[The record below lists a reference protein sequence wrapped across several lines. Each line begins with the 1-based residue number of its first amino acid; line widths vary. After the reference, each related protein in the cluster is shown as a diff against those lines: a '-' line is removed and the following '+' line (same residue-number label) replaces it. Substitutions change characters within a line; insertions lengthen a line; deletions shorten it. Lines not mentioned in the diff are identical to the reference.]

1 MVKQKLM
8 IEQIMRDVAFADR
21 EWSIALLRYFNPF
34 GAHESGRI
42 GEDPNGIPNNNAIC
56 HTSGSR

>member
-1 MVKQKLM
+1 
-8 IEQIMRDVAFADR
+8 MRDVAFADR

-42 GEDPNGIPNNNAIC
+42 ERIQMEFQI
-56 HTSGSR
+56 T